1 MPSRCPPSASAARS
15 IARSTCSSWRTS
27 QRKLWIPFASP
38 SETLR
43 ARPAT
48 SAPAST
54 AWRAIA
60 SPIPVL
66 EPVTR
71 IRRPFRAGAS
81 AIRFLLRDARFEALQ
96 VLRGALGYENPAAE
110 DADPLAVLVIGAGLD
125 QHDPS
130 IRPGLRL
137 GHLED
142 CRLGVD
148 GVAME
153 GRVLVFQPVDL
164 EVGD

>member
-38 SETLR
+38 SEMLR

-71 IRRPFRAGAS
+71 IRRPFRSGAS
-81 AIRFLLRDARFEALQ
+81 AIQFLLRDARFEALQ
-96 VLRGALGYENPAAE
+96 VLRCALGDEDPAAE
-110 DADPLAVLVIGAGLD
+110 DADPLAVLVVGAGLD
-125 QHDPS
+125 PDRPAVG
-130 IRPGLRL
+130 PGLRL
-137 GHLED
+137 DGLE
-142 CRLGVD
+142 
-148 GVAME
+148 
-153 GRVLVFQPVDL
+153 
-164 EVGD
+164 